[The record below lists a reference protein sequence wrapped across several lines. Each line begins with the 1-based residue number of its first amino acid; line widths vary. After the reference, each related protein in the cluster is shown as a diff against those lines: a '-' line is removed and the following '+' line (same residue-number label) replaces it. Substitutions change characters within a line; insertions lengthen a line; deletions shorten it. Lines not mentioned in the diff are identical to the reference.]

1 MYPDVKIVVG
11 FKGGLGALVPFLMIQ
26 AGFLH
31 TQLLH
36 EHSLLLGI
44 VQLGNVRLQ
53 LGADGHRRSL
63 IFRISN
69 LLVAF
74 LKVKCYNGSNYA

>member
-1 MYPDVKIVVG
+1 MYPDVKIWAALFVG
-11 FKGGLGALVPFLMIQ
+11 
-26 AGFLH
+26 
-31 TQLLH
+31 QLLH
-36 EHSLLLGI
+36 GHIVAALLWGVDLVLGE
-44 VQLGNVRLQ
+44 VGNVNGLFQ
-53 LGADGHRRSL
+53 GQQVGGGDEGHRRSL